1 MSKRLLVMV
10 LALGLLVAAGALIY
24 VNKTSN
30 TLAAAEDCEDKP
42 KPKNEF
48 ALAAECDAPAVPA
61 SPGAAPAPAAPTP
74 GPGTD

>member
-10 LALGLLVAAGALIY
+10 LALGLLVAAGAWIY
-24 VNKTSN
+24 VLKTSN

-48 ALAAECDAPAVPA
+48 ALAAECDAPATPS
-61 SPGAAPAPAAPTP
+61 SPDAAPAAPAP
-74 GPGTD
+74 PGTH

>member
-10 LALGLLVAAGALIY
+10 LALGLLVAAGALVY

-30 TLAAAEDCEDKP
+30 TLAAAEDCEEKP

-48 ALAAECDAPAVPA
+48 ALAAECDAPAAPA
-61 SPGAAPAPAAPTP
+61 SPGAAPAPAAPKP